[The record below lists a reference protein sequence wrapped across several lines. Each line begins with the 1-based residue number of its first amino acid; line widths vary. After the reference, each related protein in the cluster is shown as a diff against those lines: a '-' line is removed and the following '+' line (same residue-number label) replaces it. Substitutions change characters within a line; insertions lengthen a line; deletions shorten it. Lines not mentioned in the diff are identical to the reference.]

1 MQTDKPN
8 CVLFPTCF
16 GRHEA
21 IDIFDC
27 MPSFLSSPDSFVVVD
42 MLYGE
47 KQSMYRHP
55 RPVKVSQIWR
65 GRPGIIS
72 LSYAGFDILAPDAG
86 GREFLLCKL
95 WITGE

>member
-16 GRHEA
+16 RRHEA

-27 MPSFLSSPDSFVVVD
+27 IPSFLSSPDGFVVVA
-42 MLYGE
+42 MPHLE

-55 RPVKVSQIWR
+55 RPVKVSQVWR

-72 LSYAGFDILAPDAG
+72 LSYADFRYLDTRR
-86 GREFLLCKL
+86 GRQRDL
-95 WITGE
+95 TV